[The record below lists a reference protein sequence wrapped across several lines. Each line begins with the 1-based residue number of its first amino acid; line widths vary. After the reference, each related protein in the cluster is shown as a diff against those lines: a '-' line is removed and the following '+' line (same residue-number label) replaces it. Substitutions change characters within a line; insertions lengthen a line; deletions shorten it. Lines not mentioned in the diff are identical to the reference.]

1 MVVIRATQPHFIRC
15 IKPNEQ
21 KAAFVFEPVQVLQQV
36 AAIDCPGARWPGV
49 SPLMRVAWRARAD
62 SCAPA
67 ACWRRSRSALRAT
80 RRARALKSSG
90 SGPFDGKRLTPRPP
104 PLTHGHARTHRQTH
118 VTAQLPVPDPLVAL
132 AGGCARGRQ
141 AHPGH
146 DRRRRR
152 QVPSGPDQD
161 LSACWPG
168 PFWIQ
173 GPTCQLGPL

>member
-36 AAIDCPGARWPGV
+36 AAIDCPGALWPGV
-49 SPLMRVAWRARAD
+49 SPLMRVRVAWRARAD

-90 SGPFDGKRLTPRPP
+90 SGPFDGKRLAPRPLT
-104 PLTHGHARTHRQTH
+104 LTHGHSHA
-118 VTAQLPVPDPLVAL
+118 
-132 AGGCARGRQ
+132 
-141 AHPGH
+141 
-146 DRRRRR
+146 
-152 QVPSGPDQD
+152 PSN
-161 LSACWPG
+161 ACDG
-168 PFWIQ
+168 AAS
-173 GPTCQLGPL
+173 GS